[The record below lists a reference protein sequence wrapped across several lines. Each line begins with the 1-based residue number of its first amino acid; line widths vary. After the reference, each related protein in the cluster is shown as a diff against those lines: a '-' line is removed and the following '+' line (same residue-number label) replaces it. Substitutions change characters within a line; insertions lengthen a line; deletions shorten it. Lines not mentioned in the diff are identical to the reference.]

1 MQLDASKNQNFNM
14 SYTTSS
20 GKSLSF
26 SMYDNK
32 SLNYKDNEDEKSLS
46 LRHQYGFSFSYE
58 GSKLTQ
64 TDIKEIEN
72 AMKDVKP
79 MLDNF
84 LQNSKINEL
93 KPKELIENAM
103 KIADVLPTPKDENHQ
118 NAIMSNLTSNL
129 QNLINKNKTDIK
141 EQNVNM
147 LEDSKKLMDE
157 ILKQMQEQL
166 QKQMQNQE
174 EKDKSNNQFD
184 LYA

>member
-1 MQLDASKNQNFNM
+1 MQLDASKNNNFSM

-32 SLNYKDNEDEKSLS
+32 SLNYKDNEDGKSLS
-46 LRHQYGFSFSYE
+46 LKHQYGFSFSYQ

-64 TDIKEIEN
+64 DDVKEIEN

-79 MLDNF
+79 MIDNF
-84 LQNSKINEL
+84 LKDSKVGEL

-103 KIADVLPTPKDENHQ
+103 KIGNALPAPKDENHK
-118 NAIMSNLTSNL
+118 NAIMSNLVSNM
-129 QNLINKNKTDIK
+129 QNLLNKNKSNIK
-141 EQNVNM
+141 EQNTNM

-166 QKQMQNQE
+166 QKQMQNKE
-174 EKDKSNNQFD
+174 EKDKNQFD